1 MLALWVWLVAASI
14 IGGSIS
20 ASDIQDTANA
30 TAITTNDTTVVSS
43 FAGGLNAS
51 EWELTFEDHF
61 DRLDLAKW
69 HVHHDCSTHRD
80 CAHNDEKQVYLRDQA
95 YVQNG
100 HLVLEASNLTHVSEA
115 SGTRRYR
122 SAKLDTAHSFSQRYG
137 KFEARIQFPRG
148 AGMWPAL
155 MPKGGRCWPMDGEI
169 DIVEYVGQTPQT
181 IYGNYHFGGACN
193 ANLHDDPAVC
203 GPTGASQND
212 DSLSYA
218 FHEYSVVWT
227 PTSIQWFMDGQE
239 FYRLPPKSGCRKPA
253 SFFLPSKPFYI
264 ILNFAVGGT
273 WPGDPT
279 AATTF
284 PQRMVVDYVKVYQ
297 RRTTTHTLEFEP
309 IVFIV
314 TIVCDR
320 VGGKRY
326 YGRDDPISTLNR
338 LDKWQLPKHAT
349 M

>member
-181 IYGNYHFGGACN
+181 IYG
-193 ANLHDDPAVC
+193 
-203 GPTGASQND
+203 SQ
-212 DSLSYA
+212 
-218 FHEYSVVWT
+218 T
-227 PTSIQWFMDGQE
+227 
-239 FYRLPPKSGCRKPA
+239 
-253 SFFLPSKPFYI
+253 
-264 ILNFAVGGT
+264 
-273 WPGDPT
+273 
-279 AATTF
+279 
-284 PQRMVVDYVKVYQ
+284 
-297 RRTTTHTLEFEP
+297 
-309 IVFIV
+309 
-314 TIVCDR
+314 
-320 VGGKRY
+320 
-326 YGRDDPISTLNR
+326 
-338 LDKWQLPKHAT
+338 
-349 M
+349 